1 MGETMTD
8 TYEVFYIINS
18 FRQVNQM
25 LFRAFWNE
33 NKEIELTSIQFMV
46 LSVLKERPALG
57 INEIADLCHMGSSS
71 MSAVVERLVK
81 GEYIVRTRSDAD
93 RRSVVLQI
101 TAKGEKAQ
109 QETQQ
114 LWMERVSPILEISK
128 EDLEHLLRIHS
139 LMIEKLQ
146 GREMNNL

>member
-1 MGETMTD
+1 MTD

-46 LSVLKERPALG
+46 LSILKERPSIG
-57 INEIADLCHMGSSS
+57 INDLAELSHMGSSS

-81 GEYIVRTRSDAD
+81 GDYIERTRSDAD
-93 RRSVVLQI
+93 RRSVMLQI

-109 QETQQ
+109 QETHQ
-114 LWMERVSPILEISK
+114 LWMERVSPILEIPK
-128 EDLEHLLRIHS
+128 EDLEHLLHIHS

>member
-1 MGETMTD
+1 MTD
-8 TYEVFYIINS
+8 THEVFYIINS

-33 NKEIELTSIQFMV
+33 NKDIELTSIQFMV
-46 LSVLKERPALG
+46 LSILKERPALG

-81 GEYIVRTRSDAD
+81 GEYIVRTRSHAD

-101 TAKGEKAQ
+101 TAKGEQAQ

-114 LWMERVSPILEISK
+114 LWMERVSPILEIPK

>member
-1 MGETMTD
+1 MTD

-46 LSVLKERPALG
+46 LSILKERPSLG

-93 RRSVVLQI
+93 RRSVMLQI

-128 EDLEHLLRIHS
+128 EDLEHLLRIHG

>member
-1 MGETMTD
+1 MTD
-8 TYEVFYIINS
+8 THEVFYIINS

-46 LSVLKERPALG
+46 LSILKERPALG

-93 RRSVVLQI
+93 RRSVVLQV

-128 EDLEHLLRIHS
+128 EDLENLLRIHS

-146 GREMNNL
+146 EER

>member
-1 MGETMTD
+1 MTD

-46 LSVLKERPALG
+46 LSILKERPSLG
-57 INEIADLCHMGSSS
+57 INDVADLCHMGSSS

-93 RRSVVLQI
+93 RRSVMLQI

-109 QETQQ
+109 HETQH
-114 LWMERVSPILEISK
+114 LWMERVSPILEIPK
-128 EDLEHLLRIHS
+128 EDLEHLLRTHS

>member
-1 MGETMTD
+1 MTD

-33 NKEIELTSIQFMV
+33 NKDIELTSIQFMV
-46 LSVLKERPALG
+46 LSILKERPALG

-81 GEYIVRTRSDAD
+81 GEYIERTRSDID

-101 TAKGEKAQ
+101 TAKGRRFNRRHNSSG
-109 QETQQ
+109 
-114 LWMERVSPILEISK
+114 WSVY
-128 EDLEHLLRIHS
+128 HLYWTFRRKI
-139 LMIEKLQ
+139 
-146 GREMNNL
+146 

>member
-1 MGETMTD
+1 MSDTQD

-25 LFRAFWNE
+25 LFREFWNE

-46 LSVLKERPALG
+46 LSILKERPSIGNNDVA
-57 INEIADLCHMGSSS
+57 ELCHVGSSS

-81 GEYIVRTRSDAD
+81 GGYIVRTRSDSD
-93 RRSVVLQI
+93 RRSVVLQM
-101 TAKGEKAQ
+101 TDKGERAQ
-109 QETQQ
+109 KETHR
-114 LWMERVSPILEISK
+114 LWMERVSPILDIPK
-128 EDLEHLLRIHS
+128 EDLDHLLRIHN

-146 GREMNNL
+146 GREMNNE